1 MASLP
6 YGTGVPWQRIINHK
20 GEISPRS
27 RGDGAIR
34 QRRLLQA
41 EGVRFDR
48 RGRIDLKKYRW
59 TPSSSLSLLPEIG
72 RANKKRNSPQSAQRT
87 QRNILLK
94 DPKKQG
100 ERPRPYGI
108 SPMR

>member
-41 EGVRFDR
+41 EGIPFDQ
-48 RGRIDLKKYRW
+48 RGRIDLKKFRW
-59 TPSSSLSLLPEIG
+59 APSSSLSLVPKMGL
-72 RANKKRNSPQSAQRT
+72 ANKKEKINRRE
-87 QRNILLK
+87 R
-94 DPKKQG
+94 G
-100 ERPRPYGI
+100 ERR
-108 SPMR
+108 